1 MKIKMKRRFF
11 WLIIPVAVLIACN
24 GREKEL
30 EAQNAELA
38 AENNA
43 KNTEISKF
51 LGALNSIQDNL
62 DSIKATEN
70 IITAMAVEDVE
81 NPVKREERIVEDILL
96 IYDKMQENKRML
108 DKLDKELEGS
118 SIYNAELARTV
129 SLLKERIKKK
139 DAEIA
144 VLKDELAKA
153 DIVIDNLMQ
162 DLDQLAVENSRKLEV
177 IREKEEVLEEK
188 EAEIQRGYY
197 IIGTSKELEEK
208 NIITK
213 EGGFLGMGRIPKVS
227 EKASLEHFT
236 QINILEEKSFEIGG
250 RKASLVSSHPDIS
263 YEFYG
268 QKTVD
273 SLVVDD
279 PEAFWQN
286 TKVMVILVR

>member
-1 MKIKMKRRFF
+1 MKSRFF
-11 WLIIPVAVLIACN
+11 WLIIPLAVLVACN

-30 EAQNAELA
+30 EAQNAELMA
-38 AENNA
+38 VNGA
-43 KNTEISKF
+43 KDLEISKF

-62 DSIKATEN
+62 DSIKATED

-81 NPVKREERIVEDILL
+81 NPIKREERIVEDILL

-108 DKLDKELEGS
+108 EKLDKQLEGS
-118 SIYNAELARTV
+118 SINNSELARTV
-129 SLLKERIKKK
+129 NLLKKRIKQK
-139 DAEIA
+139 DEEIA

-153 DIVIDNLMQ
+153 DIVIDNLME
-162 DLDQLAVENSRKLEV
+162 DLDQMAVENSRKLEV
-177 IREKEEVLEEK
+177 IREKQEVLKEK

-227 EKASLEHFT
+227 EKAQLELFT
-236 QINILEEKSFEIGG
+236 EINILDKTTFDLGG
-250 RKASLVSSHPDIS
+250 RKTTLVSSHPDVS

-268 QKTVD
+268 EKTID
-273 SLVVDD
+273 SLVVED

>member
-1 MKIKMKRRFF
+1 MKSRFF
-11 WLIIPVAVLIACN
+11 WLIIPLALLIACN

-38 AENNA
+38 ATNGA
-43 KNTEISKF
+43 KDQEISKF
-51 LGALNSIQDNL
+51 LSALNSIQDNL
-62 DSIKATEN
+62 DSIKATED

-81 NPVKREERIVEDILL
+81 NPVKREERIVEDILM

-108 DKLDKELEGS
+108 EKLDKELEGS

-129 SLLKERIKKK
+129 NSLKKRIKEK

-153 DIVIDNLMQ
+153 DIVIDNLME
-162 DLDQLAVENSRKLEV
+162 DLDQLAVENSRKLEL
-177 IREKEEVLEEK
+177 IREKEEVLVKK
-188 EAEIQRGYY
+188 EAVIQRGYY

-236 QINILEEKSFEIGG
+236 QINIREQTSFDLGS
-250 RKASLVSSHPDIS
+250 RKASLVSSHPEVS
-263 YEFYG
+263 FELYG
-268 QKTVD
+268 EKTID
-273 SLVVDD
+273 SLVVED
-279 PEAFWQN
+279 PEAFWQH